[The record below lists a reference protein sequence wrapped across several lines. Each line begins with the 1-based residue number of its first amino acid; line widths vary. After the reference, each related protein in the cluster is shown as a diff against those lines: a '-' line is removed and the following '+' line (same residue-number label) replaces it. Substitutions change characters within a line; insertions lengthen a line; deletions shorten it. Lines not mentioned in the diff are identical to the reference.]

1 MLGGGS
7 NEQGLLK
14 LAPVTIPKEK
24 YLESLCTVSVM
35 QVFLMYS
42 YGNDGGLCGLLC
54 FNLEGFCITTHL
66 RHWYPSYAI
75 A

>member
-42 YGNDGGLCGLLC
+42 YGNVGGLCGLLC
-54 FNLEGFCITTHL
+54 LI
-66 RHWYPSYAI
+66 
-75 A
+75 